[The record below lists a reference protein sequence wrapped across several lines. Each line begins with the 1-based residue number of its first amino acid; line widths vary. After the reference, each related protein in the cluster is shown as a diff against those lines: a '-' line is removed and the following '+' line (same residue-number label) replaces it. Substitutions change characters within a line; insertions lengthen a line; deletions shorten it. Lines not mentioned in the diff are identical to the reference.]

1 MREAMRQTGS
11 PPPAA
16 FQGPGAGNG
25 RADDQ
30 RFRLSFAPMTNSMSS
45 PINDAVAFIRSKS
58 SLQPAVGVILGS
70 GLGNV
75 VDAVDIETSI
85 PYGEI
90 PGARASTVLGHQG
103 RLILGHT
110 KGTPVAMMQGRVHF
124 YEGYEMPE
132 VMFLARVLGRL
143 GIQKLIVTNAAGGI
157 NTDYTPGDLML
168 ISDHINLMGVNPL
181 RGPNVEELGVRFP
194 DMSDAYSEA
203 LRAIAREVA
212 AQLGVKVKEGVY
224 LALSGPTYETPAE
237 IRAFRILGA
246 DAVGMS
252 TAPEVIAA
260 SHMQIP
266 VLGISCITN
275 MAAGILKQKLTH
287 QEVMDTTARVEKEFT
302 ALVLA
307 LIERFKT

>member
-1 MREAMRQTGS
+1 MTKATSSAINEAVES
-11 PPPAA
+11 
-16 FQGPGAGNG
+16 
-25 RADDQ
+25 
-30 RFRLSFAPMTNSMSS
+30 
-45 PINDAVAFIRSKS
+45 IRSRS
-58 SLQPAVGVILGS
+58 SLQPEVGVILGS

-103 RLILGHT
+103 RLILGHA

-124 YEGYEMPE
+124 YEGYEMQE
-132 VMFLARVLGRL
+132 VMFLSRVLGRL
-143 GIQKLIVTNAAGGI
+143 GIRKLIVTNAAGGI
-157 NTDYTPGDLML
+157 NTEYTPGDLML
-168 ISDHINLMGVNPL
+168 ISDHINLMGENPL
-181 RGPNVEELGVRFP
+181 RGPNIDDLGVRFP

-203 LRAIAREVA
+203 LRVIARDVA
-212 AQLGVKVKEGVY
+212 AQLGLPVKEGVY

-237 IRAFRILGA
+237 IRAFRVLGA

-252 TAPEVIAA
+252 TVPEVIAMGQ
-260 SHMQIP
+260 MQIP

-287 QEVMDTTARVEKEFT
+287 QEVMDTTARVQTEFT
-302 ALVLA
+302 QLVLGILKRLQA
-307 LIERFKT
+307 